1 MSDMAACETSVIIRQ
16 PSQAASTNKK
26 LISLGTHVGN
36 KGLSVPLME
45 NRIRRAKP
53 RKSKENSQH
62 QQRLLPLPHNLLVP
76 EGPVDLGREEF
87 VMIQL
92 LHEWVL

>member
-1 MSDMAACETSVIIRQ
+1 MAACETSVIVRPARLPPQ
-16 PSQAASTNKK
+16 NKK
-26 LISLGTHVGN
+26 VVSLGTDVGN
-36 KGLSVPLME
+36 KWLSVPLME

-53 RKSKENSQH
+53 RKSEEHSQ

-76 EGPVDLGREEF
+76 QGPFDLGREEF
-87 VMIQL
+87 VMIHL

>member
-1 MSDMAACETSVIIRQ
+1 VKPALLSAQ
-16 PSQAASTNKK
+16 PGRLHKQE
-26 LISLGTHVGN
+26 GGFFGN
-36 KGLSVPLME
+36 TGGEQRLSVPLME

-53 RKSKENSQH
+53 RKSEEDSQ

>member
-1 MSDMAACETSVIIRQ
+1 MAACETRVIIR
-16 PSQAASTNKK
+16 PAKAASTNKK
-26 LISLGTHVGN
+26 VVSLGTHVGN
-36 KGLSVPLME
+36 KELSVPLME

-53 RKSKENSQH
+53 RKSEQDSQ

>member
-1 MSDMAACETSVIIRQ
+1 
-16 PSQAASTNKK
+16 
-26 LISLGTHVGN
+26 
-36 KGLSVPLME
+36 ME

-53 RKSKENSQH
+53 RKSKEDSE

-76 EGPVDLGREEF
+76 EGLVDLGREEF